1 MADIKFI
8 FLPFLV
14 FTRVS
19 LASSTSKL
27 ESWQFDDNSRSSWD
41 LVWTCLSTIFACT
54 WTVLCLNVPPRRHH
68 NSRGGQFSRPAKK
81 VLVWLVSVLC
91 PELVAWIAVED
102 YFRARQLAIYCN
114 AIQAE
119 VNYEVSRRPTLS
131 QQTEGPQNGQVQMR
145 PVPVKWTTRQGFCID
160 MGGLAVQTQDAW
172 LFTISRKTIGVFVR
186 AGLVKGSDFDDEDIK
201 DQAKV
206 DTLGKLFTV
215 VQSAWLTCNI
225 IARVAYSLPISP
237 LELTTVAYVALGLL
251 IAGFWWLKPKDMTTS
266 ITIPLQCNR
275 DDLPVEILQVMD
287 ANPKSCIQLRA
298 DVIAQNAAAGHA
310 TKSPPSTSSNR
321 KKPYVL
327 AYEPERL
334 PKSTED
340 DLSHSAKTLNVIFAT
355 LLVITFGAV
364 HIAG

>member
-1 MADIKFI
+1 
-8 FLPFLV
+8 
-14 FTRVS
+14 
-19 LASSTSKL
+19 
-27 ESWQFDDNSRSSWD
+27 
-41 LVWTCLSTIFACT
+41 
-54 WTVLCLNVPPRRHH
+54 
-68 NSRGGQFSRPAKK
+68 
-81 VLVWLVSVLC
+81 
-91 PELVAWIAVED
+91 
-102 YFRARQLAIYCN
+102 
-114 AIQAE
+114 
-119 VNYEVSRRPTLS
+119 
-131 QQTEGPQNGQVQMR
+131 
-145 PVPVKWTTRQGFCID
+145 
-160 MGGLAVQTQDAW
+160 
-172 LFTISRKTIGVFVR
+172 
-186 AGLVKGSDFDDEDIK
+186 
-201 DQAKV
+201 
-206 DTLGKLFTV
+206 
-215 VQSAWLTCNI
+215 
-225 IARVAYSLPISP
+225 
-237 LELTTVAYVALGLL
+237 VALGLL

-321 KKPYVL
+321 KKLYVL